1 MLRRQKWVSPSLSPC
16 GWQKMW
22 GVCVWILLFRIMAL
36 WAFSCVL
43 LTHMYHASLPSV
55 FLGSGL
61 LGRPAFME
69 SVKVVVRV
77 YIPAN
82 GVWCQ
87 HFLTLLG
94 LAVFPAVVSSTTV
107 PTDTKAGNFPA
118 SLRFFSSALSKII
131 NRNGQSSEMSRSLFS
146 VLSPQMSWSGELN
159 FSSNNYEGLIRIT

>member
-1 MLRRQKWVSPSLSPC
+1 MC
-16 GWQKMW
+16 
-22 GVCVWILLFRIMAL
+22 LLADTGFPDRWLLRIMVL

-43 LTHMYHASLPSV
+43 LTRTYHASLPSV
-55 FLGSGL
+55 FLGRGL
-61 LGRPAFME
+61 MGRPAFME

-82 GVWCQ
+82 GVWGQ

-107 PTDTKAGNFPA
+107 PTDTKAGDLPA

-131 NRNGQSSEMSRSLFS
+131 NRNGQSSEMSQES
-146 VLSPQMSWSGELN
+146 VFCFQSPDVMERRAELQQ
-159 FSSNNYEGLIRIT
+159 